1 MSTIHALM
9 AQLALASDDTIL
21 SGPVET
27 VPATD
32 MEAAIAVADLQPEV
46 GVTEQTLAVLDD
58 MVETSEGLETDAEI
72 LEATIAPAEGSTQE
86 GPGAEPVAAGLA
98 VESIARARRR
108 FGIAQFDGFSGG
120 YKPAQESFSRAS
132 ARKPA
137 TKLLLLGIGDT
148 LSKIWQ
154 KIKAF
159 FKGLWERIKNG
170 VTKIFQSNVKTA
182 KRAEQLLLANNENN
196 NPPKDQRIKSAS
208 IAKGFATDSS
218 APKFDDVQ
226 KVLKRHIDYMTEAK
240 SGNESIRTYVDKFD
254 PVLKEL
260 DGVISS
266 LGKNNSVG
274 TTLANANAPLS
285 YITNLENQTKVFV
298 DALFAKYGG
307 PVGGQ
312 KITVSDL
319 RDSGFNM
326 DNIEISQS
334 DINVAGPFFGRRYL
348 YVARLKNRQVGGQ
361 TTDVYQLAAG
371 MTEITKGG
379 TPTDAE
385 TLTQGDCEKIC
396 RMVKDL
402 CSAMNQYEYSVK
414 VGNTVADDLMAKIDS
429 SIKLADK
436 LNNAEDQSN
445 AVAKAQFKLV
455 RNGLTYARVSVQG
468 VIKILSTNNSS
479 LPVYTLSAAN
489 TALDFVSASIKA
501 RP

>member
-1 MSTIHALM
+1 MNMIHALM
-9 AQLALASDDTIL
+9 NQLALASDDTIPD
-21 SGPVET
+21 GPVET
-27 VPATD
+27 VPASD
-32 MEAAIAVADLQPEV
+32 LEATTAVADLQPEV
-46 GVTEQTLAVLDD
+46 AVTENTLAVLDD
-58 MVETSEGLETDAEI
+58 MVSTSEGLETDAEI
-72 LEATIAPAEGSTQE
+72 LEATIAPSEGSTQE
-86 GPGAEPVAAGLA
+86 GPGADPVAAGLA
-98 VESIARARRR
+98 VESIRRARDR
-108 FGIAQFDGFSGG
+108 FAIAKFDGFSGG
-120 YKPAQESFSRAS
+120 YKLAQESFMRTS

-196 NPPKDQRIKSAS
+196 NPPKDQRIKSSS

-218 APKFDDVQ
+218 APRFDDVQ
-226 KVLKRHIDYMTEAK
+226 KILKRHTDYMNDAK
-240 SGNESIRTYVDKFD
+240 AGNESIRKYVDGFD

-260 DGVISS
+260 DAVVST
-266 LGKNNSVG
+266 LGKGGGVATSTTTTG
-274 TTLANANAPLS
+274 TTATS
-285 YITNLENQTKVFV
+285 ITNLEKQTKAFV
-298 DALFAKYGG
+298 DTLFAKYGG
-307 PVGGQ
+307 PVAGQ

-319 RDSGFNM
+319 RDSFNL
-326 DNIEISQS
+326 DNVEVSQS
-334 DINVAGPFFGRRYL
+334 DIEVAGPFFGRRYL

-361 TTDVYQLAAG
+361 TSDVYQLAAG

-379 TPTDAE
+379 TPTDTE
-385 TLTQGDCEKIC
+385 TLTQGECEKVC

-414 VGNTVADDLMAKIDS
+414 VGNSVADDLMAKIDA

-436 LNNAEDQSN
+436 LNNVEDQSQ
-445 AVAKAQFKLV
+445 AGGKAQFKLV

-489 TALDFVSASIKA
+489 TALDLVSASIKA